1 MRSALDLLY
10 RASGVAAAAFLAA
23 IFLIVLVQVAANL
36 TDELVGWITGEPI
49 GLVVPSYAE
58 FAGFFLAASTFLALA
73 YTLRSGGHIRVL
85 LIIQNLDGR
94 PRRLLELWCLAV
106 AASLVGYF
114 TFYTFFLVAESFT
127 FGDLSY
133 GMVPVP
139 LWLPQTAV
147 AVGLLVLTVALVDEF
162 VAVLRGRRPSYQDAA
177 TELPEAGSSA
187 PAPGSG
193 GGATD

>member
-23 IFLIVLVQVAANL
+23 IFLIVLAQVAANL

-58 FAGFFLAASTFLALA
+58 FAGFFLAASSFLALA

-114 TFYTFFLVAESFT
+114 TFYTFFLVAESIT

-162 VAVLRGRRPSYQDAA
+162 VAVLRGRRPSYQDGA
-177 TELPEAGSSA
+177 TELSEAGPSH